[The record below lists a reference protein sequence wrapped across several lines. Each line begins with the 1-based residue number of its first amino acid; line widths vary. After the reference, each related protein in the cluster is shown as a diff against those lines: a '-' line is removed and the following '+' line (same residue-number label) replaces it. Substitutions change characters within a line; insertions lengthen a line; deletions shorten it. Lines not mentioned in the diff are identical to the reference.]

1 MPTGVK
7 QINTVRNIGWG
18 YNEEDLQAQL
28 DGFSGS
34 KIIVPINSF
43 GGSVFEGMAM
53 YNILKGRR
61 EVVNTKILGIAL
73 SMGTILSASANDGYA
88 EMPENGYYMVHN
100 PSGGRWGDAKLMESY
115 ADLLRTIT
123 NDLANIYIKRITA
136 AGKTITLEEVLD
148 MMERETWMS
157 ATKAFELGL
166 VDKLTEGV
174 RLEANANL
182 DYIKE
187 AFDHAPANLFSKN
200 YFMDFTD
207 IKNKIDNLAGDVS
220 KLINST
226 SGDNTTGGEDQTPG
240 ADGKGGETPGAD
252 TTGGDTPGA
261 DTTGGDTQAP
271 GADTDGGSDT
281 SGLTAEAEQAIEA
294 LVNMNEQF
302 LGALT
307 AATERLNKLEAE
319 NQGLKGL
326 VNKLKSG
333 DSKDSKRVAAAATE
347 LMDKVR
353 KELKVSNET
362 EF

>member
-34 KIIVPINSF
+34 KIVVPINSF

-182 DYIKE
+182 DYIRE

-207 IKNKIDNLAGDVS
+207 IKNKIDSLAGDVS

-226 SGDNTTGGEDQTPG
+226 SGDDTKGGGDQTPG
-240 ADGKGGETPGAD
+240 ADAKGEETP
-252 TTGGDTPGA
+252 GGDTPGA
-261 DTTGGDTQAP
+261 DTKGGDAQTP
-271 GADTDGGSDT
+271 GADTDGGNDG

-302 LGALT
+302 LGALK
-307 AATERLNKLEAE
+307 AVTERLDNLETENK
-319 NQGLKGL
+319 GLKGL

-347 LMDKVR
+347 LMDKVQ